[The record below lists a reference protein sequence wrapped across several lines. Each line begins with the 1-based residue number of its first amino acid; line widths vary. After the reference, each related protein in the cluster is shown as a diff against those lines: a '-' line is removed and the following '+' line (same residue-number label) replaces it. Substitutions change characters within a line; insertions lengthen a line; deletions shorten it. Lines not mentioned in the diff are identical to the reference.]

1 MKNEDKQ
8 YALTV
13 ITNIL
18 KVMHNKEYENIL
30 NYVDECEVDD
40 IGELFYYVQETLN
53 LNGFDSF
60 DEYGAPCNFHPKYKY
75 SQINFYEFNDNS
87 GFAVDY
93 ALTSNSKLAD
103 MCLQMEFLYTDDGLK
118 SVFITVDPQ

>member
-1 MKNEDKQ
+1 MKTEDKQ

-30 NYVDECEVDD
+30 NYVDESEVDD
-40 IGELFYYVQETLN
+40 IGEFFFYVQETLN

-60 DEYGAPCNFHPKYKY
+60 DEYGAPCNFNLKYEY

-93 ALTSNSKLAD
+93 DLTSNSELTD
-103 MCLQMEFLYTDDGLK
+103 MCLQIEFLKTDDGLK
-118 SVFITVDPQ
+118 SVFITVDPR

>member
-1 MKNEDKQ
+1 MKTEDKQ

-30 NYVDECEVDD
+30 NYVDESEVDD
-40 IGELFYYVQETLN
+40 IGELFFYVQETLN

-60 DEYGAPCNFHPKYKY
+60 DEYGAPCNFNLKYEY

-93 ALTSNSKLAD
+93 DLTSNSKLTD
-103 MCLQMEFLYTDDGLK
+103 MCLQIEFLKTDDGLK
-118 SVFITVDPQ
+118 SVFITVDPR

>member
-1 MKNEDKQ
+1 MKSEDKQ

-30 NYVDECEVDD
+30 NYVDD

-60 DEYGAPCNFHPKYKY
+60 DEYGAPCNFHPKYEY
-75 SQINFYEFNDNS
+75 SQINFYEFKDNS

-103 MCLQMEFLYTDDGLK
+103 MCLQIEFLYTDDGLK
-118 SVFITVDPQ
+118 VFLSQLTHSKTIY

>member
-1 MKNEDKQ
+1 MKSEDKQ

-13 ITNIL
+13 ITNL
-18 KVMHNKEYENIL
+18 LNVMHSKEYENIL
-30 NYVDECEVDD
+30 NYVDESEVDD

-60 DEYGAPCNFHPKYKY
+60 DEYGAPCNFHPEYEY

-93 ALTSNSKLAD
+93 DLTSNSKLVD

-118 SVFITVDPQ
+118 SVLIAVDPR